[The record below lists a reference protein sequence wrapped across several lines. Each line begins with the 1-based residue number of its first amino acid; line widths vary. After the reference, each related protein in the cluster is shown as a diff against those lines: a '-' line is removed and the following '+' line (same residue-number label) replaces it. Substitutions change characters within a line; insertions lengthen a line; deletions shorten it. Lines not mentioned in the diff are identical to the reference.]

1 MTDKARHYLEQAV
14 MLAHRNA
21 QAGGRPFGAVVVR
34 GGEVL
39 ATGVNET
46 VATHDPT
53 AHAELV
59 ALRAAALQ
67 LGSPDLAGCAVYAS
81 GHPCPMCLAAM
92 RLAGVERVVYAHS
105 NEDGAPYGLSNA
117 SIYEEMKNPFAD
129 LPMSIRHRPVA
140 EEGVAPLYAEWH
152 GRRSAGK
159 A

>member
-1 MTDKARHYLEQAV
+1 MDSEERFLREAVALARA
-14 MLAHRNA
+14 NIGK
-21 QAGGRPFGAVVVR
+21 GGRPFGAVVAR
-34 GGEVL
+34 GGEMI

-46 VATHDPT
+46 YFSHDPT
-53 AHAELV
+53 DHAEMT
-59 ALRAAALQ
+59 ALRAASRA
-67 LGSPDLAGCAVYAS
+67 LGSPDLSGYAVYAS

-92 RLAGVERVVYAHS
+92 RLAGVGRVVYAHS

-117 SIYEEMKNPFAD
+117 PIYEEMKNPFAD

-140 EEGVAPLYAEWH
+140 EEGVSPLYAEWH